1 MPAELAIAHCINCG
15 RTVEEVPLLNV
26 THRGGVAHICPQCLP
41 ILSHDPQQLV
51 NKLPGAEALQPHE
64 H

>member
-1 MPAELAIAHCINCG
+1 MSAEMTTARCVNCE
-15 RTVEEVPLLNV
+15 RTVEEVPLLTL
-26 THRGGVAHICPQCLP
+26 THRTGAAYICPQCLP
-41 ILSHDPQQLV
+41 VLIHEPQHLL